1 MPVSESDVEKVFLQA
16 ILSRG
21 VVSTKLAKVL
31 WKKSREAV
39 KACNPNVNLPAIRPE
54 HEDTAFVDF
63 SQRISTSLDKLD
75 LEFRCGRDET
85 NGVEMWAIVNRKE
98 DEISKLATEYT
109 PTEIT
114 FFKLV
119 VEQIMLAPH
128 ESFSVSSLAAMREAS
143 SMKPSMTKSQAEVTL
158 ASFVAKGWLMKSSR
172 GRYSL
177 STRAILELGVSYLK
191 STFPEE
197 IIECTICLE
206 LMTRGIACHT
216 PNCKVRMHT
225 PCFTRFRR
233 DREICPSCGVA
244 WPREPREKPLVPIG
258 EEAARKED
266 DLQRRKRAQQSDEDE
281 DDDDDN
287 EPPATQEVSDDDG
300 GPSQK
305 TSGRLRKK
313 ATADDDDDEDDASP
327 QPSQTQKTRSR
338 RR

>member
-1 MPVSESDVEKVFLQA
+1 MPISESDVEKLFLQA
-16 ILSRG
+16 VLSRG
-21 VVSTKLAKVL
+21 IVSTKLAKIL

-39 KACNPNVNLPAIRPE
+39 KGSCSSVVVELA

-63 SQRISTSLDKLD
+63 AQRISTSLDKLD

-85 NGVEMWAIVNRKE
+85 SGVEMWAIVNRKE
-98 DEISKLATEYT
+98 DEISKMATEYT

-119 VEQIMLAPH
+119 VEQIMLAPR

-143 SMKPSMTKSQAEVTL
+143 NMKPNMTKSQAEVTL
-158 ASFVAKGWLMKSSR
+158 ASFVAKGWLLKSSR

-191 STFPEE
+191 SEYPDE

-216 PNCKVRMHT
+216 PNCKIRMHT
-225 PCFTRFRR
+225 PCFMRFRR
-233 DREICPSCGVA
+233 DREICPSCGA
-244 WPREPREKPLVPIG
+244 NWPREPKNKPLIPIG
-258 EEAARKED
+258 EEAAKKED
-266 DLQRRKRAQQSDEDE
+266 DLRRRTRQTSQESDEEDGDE
-281 DDDDDN
+281 
-287 EPPATQEVSDDDG
+287 EEPATQEQDDEG
-300 GPSQK
+300 TPAPSHK
-305 TSGRLRKK
+305 KSGRLHKK
-313 ATADDDDDEDDASP
+313 ATMEDADGDQDMGDT